1 VALRRAIALAYDGD
15 AYVRHVLGGFGMRA
29 QSTLVPHTSGYD
41 PAYKSEMSD
50 FSPAKAKALLDLY
63 GYVDRNGDGWR
74 EQPDGSP
81 LVLVMATHVQPARP
95 PRQRAV
101 ETLHGRGGPED
112 GV

>member
-1 VALRRAIALAYDGD
+1 LAC
-15 AYVRHVLGGFGMRA
+15 RA
-29 QSTLVPHTSGYD
+29 QSTLAPHTSGYD

-50 FSPAKAKALLDLY
+50 YSPARAKALLDLY

-81 LVLVMATHVQPARP
+81 LVLAWPPCPASSTAAP
-95 PRQRAV
+95 TSCGA
-101 ETLHGRGGPED
+101 LHGRGGPED